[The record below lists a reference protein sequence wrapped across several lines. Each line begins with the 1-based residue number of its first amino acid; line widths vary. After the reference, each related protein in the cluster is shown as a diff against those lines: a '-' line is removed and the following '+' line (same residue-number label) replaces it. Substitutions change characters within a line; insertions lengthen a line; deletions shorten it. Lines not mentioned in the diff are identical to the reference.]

1 MGYCSRVLLGPQ
13 FGLVSRDSGGCWHGS
28 WVCFSSP
35 CGLNHLFTATAK
47 FCLVVYLSQF
57 CLLGAVCL
65 LCVWH
70 RSVWSIN
77 DFCISLS
84 LFLSLYF
91 FNSSF
96 LSLCYYLLLS
106 FTSSDIKK
114 IMYPYFSQII
124 IPLISYREFLIKY
137 INIINT
143 ATGLYQCLKPS
154 VIGGALFMWERCIK
168 SNIL

>member
-77 DFCISLS
+77 DFCLFFS
-84 LFLSLYF
+84 LFLSL
-91 FNSSF
+91 SSF
-96 LSLCYYLLLS
+96 LSLSYYLLLS
-106 FTSSDIKK
+106 FTSSDKK
-114 IMYPYFSQII
+114 KNVSLFFSNNYSFNQLQRIFNQVHKHHKYSNRII
-124 IPLISYREFLIKY
+124 
-137 INIINT
+137 
-143 ATGLYQCLKPS
+143 S
-154 VIGGALFMWERCIK
+154 VY
-168 SNIL
+168 